1 MPLDYDEPNGPTIT
15 LALTRRPADDPGR
28 RIGSMFV
35 NPGGPGGPGTGVVRA
50 AEFLWTPEV
59 LARFDIIGFDPRGVG
74 ASTPLQCFP
83 SNAALDQF
91 LAGTPFFPYRDDQVA
106 PYVETFRRYGQQC
119 LRNGG
124 PILRHMSTA
133 DVARDMDLL
142 RQAVGDEGLTYDGV
156 SYGSFLGNVYANL
169 FPDKVR
175 AVVIDGV
182 LDPVAWTTGRPPS
195 GALLPFSMRLGSAH
209 GADGTLDHFLKTCE
223 AAGPARCALAPGA
236 RAKFDR
242 LDARA
247 KQAPVPNGPGGEPLT
262 YDLFNAILLGEL
274 YDSPAGSSSP
284 RASRRFYDA
293 TFSPSAGSPATAAL
307 ATGGF
312 AYDNGFDAFL
322 AVACADSVNP
332 RDPAAWPRAVAQQAQ
347 FAPVF
352 AANWTYA
359 SEPCSTWPVVS
370 EDHYLGPFDRVTAA
384 PVLVIGNVPRPGH
397 AVPRRQ
403 DGRRA
408 AAPVAPADAERGRAH
423 LLGDESVHRQVRRGL
438 PGQGS
443 PAAGRHGVRPG
454 VPTLHAAGLLG
465 PGRRGDGRS
474 SRPRPDRA
482 GAASR
487 ADPGRPVGTKARRG
501 TGRSDGRIGAGARRR
516 RRLAGGSFLAVLAAG
531 VAVVPAEAA
540 PAAPVRVPVLRW
552 TGCGAPYE
560 CATARVPLDHDNPG
574 GPTISLALIRLP
586 AGDPARRIGSLFVNP
601 GGPGGSG
608 VELVRGG
615 AAQDDLDAGGAGPLR
630 RGRIRPTRGGRLGA
644 HPVLRH
650 GRGRGRVLRGP
661 PWSSRTGSARSIRS
675 SPTYAEYGGICLR
688 NNGPIMRHLSTANVA
703 RDLDLLRRAVG
714 DARLTYD
721 GASYGSFIGSVYAN
735 LFPNRVRAMVLDGV
749 IDPVAWTTGRP
760 PNGHTFPFSV
770 RTGDAHGAQAA
781 LGQFLTRCDAAGPA
795 ACALGAER
803 GSASSTGC
811 SPRPGSSWW
820 AASAT
825 T

>member
-1 MPLDYDEPNGPTIT
+1 MARAPRHVGRRGRKGLAIGLILGLMSVLVAARPVEADPALKVPTLHWVECGAPFQCATAAVPLDYDEPNGPTIT

-28 RIGSMFV
+28 RIGSMFI

-274 YDSPAGSSSP
+274 YDSTGWEFLAEGL
-284 RASRRFYDA
+284 REIYDA

-332 RDPAAWPRAVAQQAQ
+332 RDPAAWPRAVAQQAR

-384 PVLVIGNVPRPGH
+384 PVLVIGNVH
-397 AVPRRQ
+397 
-403 DGRRA
+403 D
-408 AAPVAPADAERGRAH
+408 PATPYHGAKTVDE
-423 LLGDESVHRQVRRGL
+423 LLPHSRL
-438 PGQGS
+438 LTLN
-443 PAAGRHGVRPG
+443 AAGHTSWMTSPCIDKYVEGYLVRGHLP
-454 VPTLHAAGLLG
+454 
-465 PGRRGDGRS
+465 
-474 SRPRPDRA
+474 
-482 GAASR
+482 
-487 ADPGRPVGTKARRG
+487 PVGTACAPAFRPFTQPASSAQVAARRAILPPSPG
-501 TGRSDGRIGAGARRR
+501 PRW
-516 RRLAGGSFLAVLAAG
+516 G
-531 VAVVPAEAA
+531 V
-540 PAAPVRVPVLRW
+540 
-552 TGCGAPYE
+552 
-560 CATARVPLDHDNPG
+560 
-574 GPTISLALIRLP
+574 
-586 AGDPARRIGSLFVNP
+586 
-601 GGPGGSG
+601 SG
-608 VELVRGG
+608 
-615 AAQDDLDAGGAGPLR
+615 
-630 RGRIRPTRGGRLGA
+630 
-644 HPVLRH
+644 
-650 GRGRGRVLRGP
+650 
-661 PWSSRTGSARSIRS
+661 
-675 SPTYAEYGGICLR
+675 
-688 NNGPIMRHLSTANVA
+688 
-703 RDLDLLRRAVG
+703 
-714 DARLTYD
+714 
-721 GASYGSFIGSVYAN
+721 
-735 LFPNRVRAMVLDGV
+735 
-749 IDPVAWTTGRP
+749 
-760 PNGHTFPFSV
+760 
-770 RTGDAHGAQAA
+770 
-781 LGQFLTRCDAAGPA
+781 
-795 ACALGAER
+795 
-803 GSASSTGC
+803 
-811 SPRPGSSWW
+811 
-820 AASAT
+820 
-825 T
+825 